1 MYGLPNCIGIID
13 GTLIFLTEEPEWSG
27 EDFNT
32 RKGGYAANA
41 LVVCDD
47 HGRVIYYYIG
57 WPGSTHDNHS
67 FRNCKLCLQE
77 EDFFSLYEYIIGD
90 SAFNPSARMVSAYKK
105 TGGQSC
111 LKAEN
116 EFFNNK
122 LSSARIKSEHC
133 IGLIKNRFPCLRGL
147 NVRIKKP

>member
-1 MYGLPNCIGIID
+1 MQSTPWWFVMIMVGL
-13 GTLIFLTEEPEWSG
+13 
-27 EDFNT
+27 
-32 RKGGYAANA
+32 
-41 LVVCDD
+41 
-47 HGRVIYYYIG
+47 
-57 WPGSTHDNHS
+57 
-67 FRNCKLCLQE
+67 
-77 EDFFSLYEYIIGD
+77 YIIILDGL
-90 SAFNPSARMVSAYKK
+90 VQHIYKK

-122 LSSARIKSEHC
+122 LSSAQIKSEHC